1 MAFKPTDS
9 QRKAIV
15 TIDRPVAVVAG
26 AGSGKTWV
34 LVERYLHLLDQ
45 GFATDEIAAITF
57 TKKAA
62 QEMKERLREARP
74 QLAASLERAQ
84 ISTIHSL
91 CQRIIQEH
99 PLQAR
104 LDPRF
109 RVGEEWE
116 TRLLL
121 AEVIEEIVAETEI
134 PTELGTAGEV
144 SALVLDLYEK
154 MLSKGDLRFQR
165 SFPEPLGEFPLQE
178 LEHRTEQVLRLTPST
193 PRQGEVLEQ
202 LAEEWPYLREL
213 LRLGDADLRLEAL
226 EILQKLVGGIRGKL
240 AEHTAALKVLIAS
253 AQQIIT
259 EGRGRVILTYLGE
272 VLQRVHGLYSER
284 KRLGGLVDFGDLE
297 RLTCQLLE
305 DPQVVADYPFKH
317 IMVDEFQDT
326 NPLQKR
332 IVDAFTA
339 QGAVLF
345 VVGDPKQSIYRFRG
359 AEVGVFVQ
367 TQREVAETG
376 KGIFLET
383 NFRSR
388 PELIKFCNQFFH
400 RLLAGEPIGFE
411 PSEADKPAAGRP
423 CVSILLTPAEALSAD
438 EARAAEAEQIAL
450 QIQELVEG
458 GRYKYEDISIL
469 FRATTSMYIYEQ
481 ALKKAGIPYVNL
493 SGRGFY
499 AKQEIQDVLHYFRWL
514 EDSGDEVAKMA
525 VLRSPFYLLSDEG
538 LYWLR
543 RGELDRLTPKEQ
555 EALARAE
562 EDYSAL
568 QLLAKH
574 QPAPVVIGELLRR
587 TGYVEKT
594 WRLPFGPQKVANI
607 EKLLEQSWDL
617 FARDV
622 YTVPEQ
628 VRYLRLLAREAHK
641 EGEAQLDAEHADV
654 VILRTIHNAK
664 GLEFPVVF
672 LADTNAGAVRT
683 QGGKVLYHPEF
694 GLVYREMADYELAR
708 GLDRAEEASEA
719 KRLLYV
725 AVTRAQEEFFWCAR
739 TGKAGKDSW
748 WSWFQ
753 EHQPH
758 IDQDCYQ
765 IIPGELPPLQE
776 GPPQGEPARLEL
788 PEYAPLA
795 PQYVQVPFS
804 VTALMNYDLCPRYYY
819 LRHILGLP
827 ERGRAQSAAPT
838 QGSLSATQRGTIVHR
853 VVEQIKDPKEL
864 SRLVQD
870 AAAVEGVTLT
880 SRQQAQL
887 EEIIQPYLA
896 SPFFQRVQAGA
907 PGRLYKEHNFFIPAG
922 SFLINGLVDQVYVG
936 EEGVEVVDFKTN
948 WIEPGEVPKVGDAY
962 RVQLRLY
969 AWATAREFRLPAV
982 KAQAY
987 FLIPNSLYDLEPEL
1001 LDADQT
1007 EAWLVDTCR
1016 RIIDG
1021 AEIGAEAFPP
1031 AAKCALCSERSYCLH
1046 GLPAGKVGVFGE
1058 TTDLEE
1064 DLLEEELR

>member
-45 GFATDEIAAITF
+45 GFTTDEIAAITF

-284 KRLGGLVDFGDLE
+284 KRLGGLVDFGNLE

-450 QIQELVEG
+450 QIRELVEG

-562 EDYSAL
+562 EDYSASAASGQASTCPRGHRRAAPAHGL
-568 QLLAKH
+568 RGKDLAAALRPPEGGQHRK
-574 QPAPVVIGELLRR
+574 APGAEL
-587 TGYVEKT
+587 
-594 WRLPFGPQKVANI
+594 GPVCPGCVHG
-607 EKLLEQSWDL
+607 S
-617 FARDV
+617 
-622 YTVPEQ
+622 
-628 VRYLRLLAREAHK
+628 
-641 EGEAQLDAEHADV
+641 G
-654 VILRTIHNAK
+654 
-664 GLEFPVVF
+664 
-672 LADTNAGAVRT
+672 AGAVPAPSGQGSP
-683 QGGKVLYHPEF
+683 QGGRGPARCGACRCGHPAHHPQRQ
-694 GLVYREMADYELAR
+694 GPGVPR
-708 GLDRAEEASEA
+708 GLPGGHQRGGRA
-719 KRLLYV
+719 
-725 AVTRAQEEFFWCAR
+725 
-739 TGKAGKDSW
+739 
-748 WSWFQ
+748 
-753 EHQPH
+753 H
-758 IDQDCYQ
+758 
-765 IIPGELPPLQE
+765 PGRQGALPSRVRP
-776 GPPQGEPARLEL
+776 
-788 PEYAPLA
+788 
-795 PQYVQVPFS
+795 
-804 VTALMNYDLCPRYYY
+804 
-819 LRHILGLP
+819 GLP
-827 ERGRAQSAAPT
+827 GNGRLRAGQGAGQGGRG
-838 QGSLSATQRGTIVHR
+838 QRG
-853 VVEQIKDPKEL
+853 
-864 SRLVQD
+864 
-870 AAAVEGVTLT
+870 
-880 SRQQAQL
+880 QA
-887 EEIIQPYLA
+887 P
-896 SPFFQRVQAGA
+896 
-907 PGRLYKEHNFFIPAG
+907 
-922 SFLINGLVDQVYVG
+922 
-936 EEGVEVVDFKTN
+936 
-948 WIEPGEVPKVGDAY
+948 
-962 RVQLRLY
+962 
-969 AWATAREFRLPAV
+969 
-982 KAQAY
+982 
-987 FLIPNSLYDLEPEL
+987 
-1001 LDADQT
+1001 
-1007 EAWLVDTCR
+1007 
-1016 RIIDG
+1016 
-1021 AEIGAEAFPP
+1021 
-1031 AAKCALCSERSYCLH
+1031 ALCGRH
-1046 GLPAGKVGVFGE
+1046 QGAGGVFLVRPDGQGGQRQ
-1058 TTDLEE
+1058 LV
-1064 DLLEEELR
+1064 ELVSGASAPH